1 MCGIVGVVRAGGVEP
16 ADRDRVAT
24 AVEALRHRGPDG
36 NGVHAEPR
44 CVLGHTRLSIVDLAG
59 GGQPMRNEDGSVLA
73 VFNGEIWNHLDLRR
87 RLEQHGHRFAT
98 RCDTEVLV
106 HGYEEW
112 GDRLPSFL
120 NGMFAFAVWDGR
132 RERVLLARDRLGKKP
147 LYMAELDRGLVFGSD
162 ARSVLLAGGR
172 KPEVDCAHLGEF
184 LFQRYV
190 GGSRTLFRGVSRLE
204 PGHLATFE
212 DARKE
217 IRRYWSVDPGPERD
231 VAAEELRALL
241 LDAVSKRLMSDV
253 PLGVLLSGGVDSASV
268 LGLMR
273 EAGAG
278 SLSSFTIGFD
288 DPLYDER
295 PLARVA
301 AAGAETEHHELVVG
315 AEDFLAAVPR
325 LAWYRDEPLAETSEV
340 PLLLL
345 AELAGRHVKVVLS
358 GDGGDE
364 VFGGYPKYR
373 AERLLR
379 LGPVAPLALRLA
391 GKALATRPSS
401 RRWRRAVATFSVAD
415 PTLRWASWFCT
426 YPPSELDRLLVPA
439 LRGQATP
446 EHLVEPLTRLLAPHA
461 GVDPGRRMLLGDL
474 LTYLPDNMLLRAD
487 KVLMGASVEGRM
499 PLVDYRIV
507 ELASRIP
514 ASSRSGLRRGKAVLR
529 DAVRDFVPRQLL
541 DAPKRGFAVPVARFM
556 LADPHRTLER
566 LLLSERAAQRGFF
579 ERAEV
584 VELLQGGRLDPLE
597 RELRIFTLA
606 SLELWL
612 RANVDDLRIHP
623 PAEMTELLDEEDEP
637 GRPLQPRVAPVRSVR
652 AT

>member
-1 MCGIVGVVRAGGVEP
+1 MCGIVGIVRAGGVEP

-24 AVEALRHRGPDG
+24 AVEALRHRGPDA

-59 GGQPMRNEDGSVLA
+59 GRQPMPNEDASVLA
-73 VFNGEIWNHLDLRR
+73 VFNGEIWNHLELRR
-87 RLEQHGHRFAT
+87 QLEQQGHRFAT
-98 RCDTEVLV
+98 RSDTEVLV

-112 GDRLPSFL
+112 GDRLPSHL
-120 NGMFAFAVWDGR
+120 NGMFAFAIWDGR
-132 RERVLLARDRLGKKP
+132 SQRLLLARDRLGKKP
-147 LYMAELDRGLVFGSD
+147 LYVAELDRGLVFGSD

-172 KPEVDCAHLGEF
+172 KPEVESEHLGEF

-190 GGSRTLFRGVSRLE
+190 GGPRTLFKGISRLE
-204 PGHLATFE
+204 PGHVATFE

-217 IRRYWSVDPGPERD
+217 IRRYWSVDPQPERD
-231 VAAEELRALL
+231 VAPEELRPLL
-241 LDAVSKRLMSDV
+241 LDAVAKRLMSDV

-288 DPLYDER
+288 DALYDER

-301 AAGAETEHHELVVG
+301 AASAETDHHELVVG
-315 AEDFLAAVPR
+315 AEDFLAALPR

-379 LGPVAPLALRLA
+379 MGPLAPLALRLA
-391 GKALATRPSS
+391 GRALATRPSS
-401 RRWRRAVATFSVAD
+401 RRWRRAVATLSVAD

-426 YPPSELDRLLVPA
+426 YPPAELEPSPRPGASAPGNTRAPRRAFGSPARAVRRRRSGPADAARRPAHVPA
-439 LRGQATP
+439 GQ
-446 EHLVEPLTRLLAPHA
+446 HAP
-461 GVDPGRRMLLGDL
+461 PRR
-474 LTYLPDNMLLRAD
+474 
-487 KVLMGASVEGRM
+487 
-499 PLVDYRIV
+499 
-507 ELASRIP
+507 
-514 ASSRSGLRRGKAVLR
+514 
-529 DAVRDFVPRQLL
+529 
-541 DAPKRGFAVPVARFM
+541 
-556 LADPHRTLER
+556 
-566 LLLSERAAQRGFF
+566 
-579 ERAEV
+579 
-584 VELLQGGRLDPLE
+584 QGSHGCIR
-597 RELRIFTLA
+597 
-606 SLELWL
+606 
-612 RANVDDLRIHP
+612 
-623 PAEMTELLDEEDEP
+623 
-637 GRPLQPRVAPVRSVR
+637 
-652 AT
+652 